1 MSTQNPDPIVSFKEA
16 HEIGKFFYD
25 CQQKLVGQK
34 EQGYGM
40 AIWSVDYFNDPPTN
54 TDLAYT
60 AVDFFYQRF
69 NSSDSTDP
77 NFIGTQYYIRFGKF
91 LDFLSEKIIPNINYD
106 VNIKLINVDNSLKTN
121 IMYTPPR
128 VISSDPGVCCIKNTY
143 PVDGVNYYF
152 APLASDFI
160 IPFNDPSIKYSYGYV
175 MNIYFNMGWILQQID
190 SLKDNNGKISLY
202 GLLNALCQGYNQS
215 TGNFSKLEP
224 VIDTET
230 NFVKILDNVA
240 LPDRDAILKSPLISG
255 SLLEEAYTETALFD
269 TYGYVYGTGIEG
281 DPYAKGVPHASFIRD
296 LSFNTTVSPN
306 LATMIVVGST
316 NQGYVVGEDATALSR
331 MNNGLTDRFKEKITT
346 PDSTPTQP
354 LPPLAEKYSAA
365 IRAFTNYVST
375 IGTPNESTTPSYN
388 SAYVSDFKSLQ
399 TQLLEYYQAS
409 ATDEASKKD
418 NTAASANTGF
428 LPFDLSLTMDGLS
441 GMKVYQKFAIESG
454 FLPTNYPR
462 TLEFLI
468 KGIKH
473 KIESN
478 QWTTTIESMA
488 IPKNPF
494 GATIDDNFN
503 TSYRGTQSN
512 TSKDNLALLSGNYN
526 TSNDNNPFNL
536 RPLRG
541 SNQFNGSIGKK
552 EGFDGGS
559 SIGYFTVFDTLQNG
573 VRAGMKNLSNYFTKY
588 KRDTISKIIN
598 AYAPGGTPGQS
609 SSRTANYVNLITTY
623 MKTNYSSS
631 ITADTKLT
639 FNGATETNQNNI
651 KMFKTLVKGILKQ
664 EGGLTPEVE
673 QLINSF
679 VISSLN

>member
-1 MSTQNPDPIVSFKEA
+1 MATTDPIVSFKEA
-16 HEIGKFFYD
+16 HEIGKFFFE
-25 CQQKLVGQK
+25 CQQLLVGQA

-40 AIWSVDYFNDPPTN
+40 SVWSVDYYNDYPAN
-54 TDLAYT
+54 TDLAYSS
-60 AVDFFYQRF
+60 VDFFYQRF
-69 NSSDSTDP
+69 NSTDSADP
-77 NFIGTQYYIRFGKF
+77 NFIGTQYYIRLGRFI
-91 LDFLSEKIIPNINYD
+91 DFLQVKIIPNINYD
-106 VNIKLINVDNSLKTN
+106 VDIKLVNTDTTLNTN

-128 VISSDPGVCCIKNTY
+128 VISSDPGVCYIKNTY

-160 IPFNDPSIKYSYGYV
+160 VPFNDSSIKYSYGYV
-175 MNIYFNMGWILQQID
+175 MNIYFNMGWILQRID

-202 GLLNALCQGYNQS
+202 GLLNTLCQGYNQS

-230 NFVKILDNVA
+230 NTIKILDNVA
-240 LPDRDAILKSPLISG
+240 LPDRDNILKSPLLSG
-255 SLLEEAYTETALFD
+255 SLLEEVSTETVIFD
-269 TYGYVYGTGIEG
+269 TYGYVYGTGANG
-281 DPYAKGVPHASFIRD
+281 DPYQKGVPHASFITD
-296 LSFNTTVSPN
+296 LRFNTTVSPN

-346 PDSTPTQP
+346 PDSTPNQP

-365 IRAFTNYVST
+365 IRAFNNYVST
-375 IGTPNESTTPSYN
+375 IGTPNENTTPSYN
-388 SAYVSDFKSLQ
+388 SANVDDFKSLQ
-399 TQLLEYYQAS
+399 TQLLEYYQAA
-409 ATDEASKKD
+409 ATDEAAKENS
-418 NTAASANTGF
+418 TAASANTGF
-428 LPFDLSLTMDGLS
+428 LPFDLSLTMDGIS

-468 KGIKH
+468 KGITH
-473 KIESN
+473 TISN
-478 QWTTTIESMA
+478 NRWTTNIESMA

-503 TSYRGTQSN
+503 TSYRGTALKSF
-512 TSKDNLALLSGNYN
+512 TDNLTLLSGNYS

-552 EGFDGGS
+552 EGFKGGS
-559 SIGYFTVFDTLQNG
+559 SIGYFIVFDTLQNG

-609 SSRTANYVNLITTY
+609 SSRTANYVNLITDY
-623 MKTNYSSS
+623 MKANYSSS
-631 ITADTKLT
+631 ITSTTKLT
-639 FNGATETNQNNI
+639 FNGASETNQNNI

-673 QLINSF
+673 TLINNF
-679 VISSLN
+679 VISSLR